1 MMESGDE
8 NYQELVEIN
17 QSIAELRDYVLDMF
31 SMCPP
36 IVCDWYLMSEERQEL
51 ALDAVDSVLNI
62 AETDGILHYP
72 CLRDWNNARYIPG
85 YGLLPVPEP
94 RKSSVTGDS
103 LRKMI
108 NILELIRDL
117 IINDQRTTKRDIYY
131 QMFVNFSSQIEVD
144 RLVAISVALLQVPRL
159 FLGVM
164 ATSKGL
170 VVGDLKYTNVEGVT
184 VDCNLAVG
192 GDTIPQDVSSIHVTC
207 SDARFILVVEKDAV
221 FQRLLEEG
229 ILTSVL
235 APLIMITGKGV
246 PDLATRQLLYHLS
259 SYLRIPVIIL
269 TDCDPYGMDI
279 FLMYKYGSLAMTWA
293 NEPLAVPSSVWLGLL
308 PTDLD
313 EFNISSD
320 CMKPHS
326 DQDHKKMLELN
337 KRAYLDPDQFDDC
350 EELKIQLET
359 MWKVGRKAE
368 IQQLVDIADPGFL
381 THQFLPRKIARCSWV

>member
-1 MMESGDE
+1 MESGDE
-8 NYQELVEIN
+8 YDDVLVDIN
-17 QSIAELRDYVLDMF
+17 QSLAKLQEFVRDMF

-36 IVCDWYLMSEERQEL
+36 DVCDWYLMREERKEL
-51 ALDAVDSVLNI
+51 ALAAVDSVLI
-62 AETDGILHYP
+62 HAETYGVLHYP
-72 CLRDWNNARYIPG
+72 CLRDWNNARYVPG
-85 YGLLPVPEP
+85 YGLYPVPDP
-94 RKSSVTGDS
+94 KLSSVTGDS
-103 LRKMI
+103 LGKMRM
-108 NILELIRDL
+108 ILELIRDL
-117 IINDQRTTKRDIYY
+117 IINDQRTTKRDIFY
-131 QMFVNFSSQIEVD
+131 QMFVSFSSQIEVD
-144 RLVAISVALLQVPRL
+144 RLVAILVAMLQVPRL
-159 FLGVM
+159 VLGVM

-170 VVGDLKYTNVEGVT
+170 IVGDLKYTNEEEVT

-192 GDTIPQDVSSIHVTC
+192 GDTIPQDVSSIYNVST
-207 SDARFILVVEKDAV
+207 DARFILVVEKDAV

-259 SYLRIPVIIL
+259 SRQGTPVIIL

-308 PTDLD
+308 PTDLE
-313 EFNISSD
+313 EFNISSG

-326 DQDHKKMLELN
+326 EQDNKKMLEL
-337 KRAYLDPDQFDDC
+337 RRREYLNLDDDYEC
-350 EELKIQLET
+350 EGLKIQLET
-359 MWKVGRKAE
+359 MWRVGRKAE

-381 THQFLPRKIARCSWV
+381 THQFLPRKIARCSWA